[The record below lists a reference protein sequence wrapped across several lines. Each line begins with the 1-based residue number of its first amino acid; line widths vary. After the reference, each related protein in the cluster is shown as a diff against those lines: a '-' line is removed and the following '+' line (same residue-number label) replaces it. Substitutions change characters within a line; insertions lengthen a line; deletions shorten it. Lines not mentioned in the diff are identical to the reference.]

1 MSKIEETIQT
11 TVVDRETGEVQQTE
25 TSKTFLTKIKED
37 AFYMTFIDYISP
49 YYQLKSDNA
58 RKILCWMCN
67 HAEWNT
73 GRVSLTAASRA
84 QMAEEIDICPNTI
97 TNNLKKLK
105 DVNLIS
111 GEKGEFQIN
120 PKIFWKGELSVRRQ
134 MLKDKEFQISFQFV

>member
-1 MSKIEETIQT
+1 MGQWEQT
-11 TVVDRETGEVQQTE
+11 TFKEVVDKETGEVVQSE
-25 TSKTFLTKIKED
+25 LSKTYSTKVKED

-49 YYQLKSDNA
+49 FYKLNSDNA

-73 GRVSLTAASRA
+73 GKISLSTGSRA
-84 QMAEEIDICPNTI
+84 QMAEDCDICPNTI

-105 DVNLIS
+105 DLKLIS

-120 PKIFWKGELSVRRQ
+120 PQIFWKGDLSVRRQ
-134 MLKDKEFQISFQFV
+134 KLKDQELQIIFQLT